1 MMEEFIFCS
10 QCGKKIPV
18 GKRFCTECGSPIPV
32 NSVPV
37 TEAPAMSE
45 IEIDEDATVF
55 ASSAPVEP
63 VVGEYGAVTTPVES
77 VATEAVAAVE
87 PVVPVS
93 QVATEPVSALS
104 STVPVVAMPAMPEAP
119 VATMPVAPEVPA
131 ATMPVAPEAPAAT
144 MPVAPEVPVAP
155 MPTVPPV
162 PEVPKAPEGLSA
174 AQQYEA
180 AMGQKS
186 SAPAKVETAAV
197 KKAEKVNAFDDIP
210 KEYKPVNMWGYYGLS
225 ILLKLPIIGFICTF
239 IFAFAPKNKN
249 IKNYARSYFC
259 AWIVSAI
266 LIIITIALILFAGG
280 AIISAL
286 NNALGDNSAL
296 DGATD
301 IIETIQGWF
310 GV

>member
-104 STVPVVAMPAMPEAP
+104 STVPVSAMPAM
-119 VATMPVAPEVPA
+119 
-131 ATMPVAPEAPAAT
+131 PEAPAAT

-266 LIIITIALILFAGG
+266 LIIITIALILFAGS

>member
-104 STVPVVAMPAMPEAP
+104 STVPVAAMPAMPEAP
-119 VATMPVAPEVPA
+119 A
-131 ATMPVAPEAPAAT
+131 ATMPEAPAAT

-266 LIIITIALILFAGG
+266 LIIITIALILFAGS